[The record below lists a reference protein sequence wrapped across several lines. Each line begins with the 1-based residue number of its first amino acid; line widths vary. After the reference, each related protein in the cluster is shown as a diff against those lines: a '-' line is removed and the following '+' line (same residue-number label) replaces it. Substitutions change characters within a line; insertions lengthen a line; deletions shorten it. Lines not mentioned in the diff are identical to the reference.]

1 MVSKRIKQAAAVLVL
16 TVTIAVFVRYTA
28 QHPEILKQLA
38 LIPLHIVALLL
49 ALYAV
54 FQATLVWIQ
63 RETLK
68 LCNISL
74 GRKESTL
81 LVMYSAIINFF
92 GPLQSGPAFRAAYLK
107 RKYNINLKQ
116 YTLATLMYYFFY
128 ATFSGVFLVSYFLGF
143 WALGLIIG
151 MFASLLLLRTTLF
164 ETVTKKYAL
173 KTTPVFNLASAT
185 LAQVSILAVIFYV
198 GLQAVGQSVQVIST
212 LIYTAAANFAL
223 FISLTPGAIGFR
235 EAFLVFTGNLHHIP
249 NQIIVSANLVDRG
262 VYILFLGILVVI
274 TTVLHAG
281 SYLRDQKSVK
291 KEK

>member
-16 TVTIAVFVRYTA
+16 AVTIAVFVRYTA
-28 QHPEILKQLA
+28 QHPEILRQLA
-38 LIPLHIVALLL
+38 SIPLHIVALLL

-128 ATFSGVFLVSYFLGF
+128 ALFSGVFLLTYFMEF
-143 WALGLIIG
+143 WALGLIIV
-151 MFASLLLLRTTLF
+151 MFASLLLLKTTLF
-164 ETVTKKYAL
+164 ETVTKRYVF
-173 KTTPVFNLASAT
+173 KTTHVFNLASAT
-185 LAQVSILAVIFYV
+185 LAQVSILAVIFHV
-198 GLQAVGQSVQVIST
+198 GLQSIGQSVQVIST

-223 FISLTPGAIGFR
+223 FVSLTPGAIGFR

-249 NQIIVSANLVDRG
+249 NQSIVSANLVDRG